1 MTINIEFYGDT
12 NVGKVRQNNEDN
24 FLIVNLANN
33 DFYNINNPIKEVI
46 SLDTDKEVLMAVAD
60 GLGGALAGEIAS
72 QLTVDVVKEKLIDLE
87 NTSEFSQYPFYERLR
102 LAVEIV
108 NQIIIQH
115 SLNNVQCT
123 GMGSTFTGV
132 TIYKNEA
139 YIAQV
144 GDSRAYLIRDN
155 RIIQLTKDQSLVGQ
169 LLEAGYITEEEAEN
183 HHLRNVILQALG
195 GQAHINVVLT
205 QVSLKVGDVLL
216 VCSDGLTTS
225 VKNHQILSLINNNL
239 DLKMA
244 TQELIK
250 TANEQGGLDNITIVL
265 AKVNQISNYKQI
277 EELEI
282 TTLFR
287 DESLPKDINFIE
299 TEIIKAKLVAKKNIE
314 MVVEDSPTIEAKII
328 EEKAIEVE
336 KSIPEINNS
345 ELAKLPTKK
354 DVQKINWLD
363 TAKSLLTKLLKC
375 FRFAT

>member
-87 NTSEFSQYPFYERLR
+87 NISEFSQYPFYERLR
-102 LAVEIV
+102 LAVEMV

-287 DESLPKDINFIE
+287 DESLPKDIKFIE
-299 TEIIKAKLVAKKNIE
+299 TEIIKAKLIAKKNIE

-363 TAKSLLTKLLKC
+363 TAKSLLTKLLKI

>member
-314 MVVEDSPTIEAKII
+314 MVVEDNPTIEAKII

-336 KSIPEINNS
+336 KSIPEINNL

-375 FRFAT
+375 FPFAT

>member
-24 FLIVNLANN
+24 FLVVNLADH
-33 DFYNINNPIKEVI
+33 DFYNIDNPIKEVI
-46 SLDTDKEVLMAVAD
+46 SLDTDKELLIAVAD

-72 QLTVDVVKEKLIDLE
+72 QLTVDVVKEKLIELE
-87 NTSEFSQYPFYERLR
+87 NISEFSQYPFYERLR
-102 LAVEIV
+102 LAVEMV
-108 NQIIIQH
+108 NQVIIQH

-132 TIYKNEA
+132 SICKNYA

-155 RIIQLTKDQSLVGQ
+155 KIIQLTKDQSLVGQ

-195 GQAHINVVLT
+195 GQAHINVVIT
-205 QVSLKVGDVLL
+205 RVSLKVGDILL

-225 VKNHQILSLINNNL
+225 IKNQQILSLINNNL

-244 TQELIK
+244 AQELIK
-250 TANEQGGLDNITIVL
+250 TANEQGGLDNITVVL
-265 AKVNQISNYKQI
+265 AKVNQILNYKQI

-282 TTLFR
+282 TTLLR

-299 TEIIKAKLVAKKNIE
+299 DEIIKAKLAAKKNME
-314 MVVEDSPTIEAKII
+314 MVVEDSPTIEAKIM
-328 EEKAIEVE
+328 EETAVEVE
-336 KSIPEINNS
+336 EIIVEINDL
-345 ELAKLPTKK
+345 ELAKLLTKK
-354 DVQKINWLD
+354 DSQKANWLD
-363 TAKSLLTKLLKC
+363 TTKMLLARLLKF
-375 FRFAT
+375 FRFAN